1 MKIPLL
7 HGRFLDAHD
16 DEHSPQV
23 AVVDDVFAQKFFP
36 GEDAIGKRL
45 HLSNPEQIVEIIGM
59 VRHVKQ
65 WSLDA
70 DDKQA
75 LRAQMYRP
83 FMQLPE
89 AAMEISASGTGIMV
103 RSKVAAP
110 RLFESI
116 RGMLRQMNSEQ
127 VGFGARTMEE
137 IIAASLAA
145 RRYSMILLGA
155 FAALALFLASIGI
168 YGVMAYVVGQRTQEI
183 GIRMALGAGR
193 LHVLGMILGSG
204 ARLIGAGLGAGVV
217 AAWALTRLMASL
229 LFGVTATDP
238 VTFLWVAGLLTV
250 VALLACF
257 VPAQRATKVDP
268 MLALR
273 RE

>member
-1 MKIPLL
+1 
-7 HGRFLDAHD
+7 
-16 DEHSPQV
+16 
-23 AVVDDVFAQKFFP
+23 
-36 GEDAIGKRL
+36 
-45 HLSNPEQIVEIIGM
+45 
-59 VRHVKQ
+59 
-65 WSLDA
+65 
-70 DDKQA
+70 
-75 LRAQMYRP
+75 
-83 FMQLPE
+83 
-89 AAMEISASGTGIMV
+89 
-103 RSKVAAP
+103 
-110 RLFESI
+110 
-116 RGMLRQMNSEQ
+116 
-127 VGFGARTMEE
+127 
-137 IIAASLAA
+137 
-145 RRYSMILLGA
+145 
-155 FAALALFLASIGI
+155 
-168 YGVMAYVVGQRTQEI
+168 
-183 GIRMALGAGR
+183 MALGAGR